1 MLCEY
6 DGLQLCGS
14 NKIFSVSAKAKVFKE
29 KSYAIASY
37 QAEIYSVTMRYGKRT
52 KDITE
57 MLFSKH
63 IWDLE
68 KQIIEQYKIQE
79 GEWLLSHCENIAV

>member
-14 NKIFSVSAKAKVFKE
+14 NKIFSVSAKANVFKE
-29 KSYAIASY
+29 KSYGIVSY
-37 QAEIYSVTMRYGKRT
+37 EAEIHSVAMYYGKRT

-57 MLFSKH
+57 MLFSDH
-63 IWDLE
+63 FWELE
-68 KQIIEQYKIQE
+68 KQIIEQYKADE
-79 GEWLLSHCENIAV
+79 GEWLLSCYENIAV